1 MSARRTIIMSLLQP
15 QPLIHFLLLLLSQQ
29 GTHSFADPYFLSL
42 ALLPSSRRSLS
53 SISWAQM
60 AKQAQALPLS
70 YSFLSSRVQLAASTR
85 DEMIE
90 LEDELDFQPENKHSW
105 IQERIARATRRFVEA
120 RTTDLES
127 LSVDICPTKNR
138 DLAVGR
144 MPPLRVR
151 FRRAAIPQLS
161 SSGGSELRLVRVN
174 ISPAWVV
181 DKRVRAL
188 RRPMEVFG
196 DIRFSEVDV
205 TDSTMVRDLVGHLV
219 NIILTSPLPSWM
231 REGLQVGEIDTIDIT
246 TRNRIRVRGRL
257 SNDGFAPPFSVSF
270 GIAVYVTI

>member
-105 IQERIARATRRFVEA
+105 IQERIARATRVSEA
-120 RTTDLES
+120 
-127 LSVDICPTKNR
+127 
-138 DLAVGR
+138 
-144 MPPLRVR
+144 VR
-151 FRRAAIPQLS
+151 C
-161 SSGGSELRLVRVN
+161 V
-174 ISPAWVV
+174 
-181 DKRVRAL
+181 
-188 RRPMEVFG
+188 
-196 DIRFSEVDV
+196 
-205 TDSTMVRDLVGHLV
+205 
-219 NIILTSPLPSWM
+219 
-231 REGLQVGEIDTIDIT
+231 
-246 TRNRIRVRGRL
+246 
-257 SNDGFAPPFSVSF
+257 
-270 GIAVYVTI
+270 